1 MTIRP
6 LNKDERAMCILLRRL
21 KPNKLDQRSVEPLLA
36 PLLRKHMR
44 KEFLSA
50 CYETPDG
57 GAVIQFS
64 DLGNI
69 VIPYL

>member
-1 MTIRP
+1 MKIRP
-6 LNKDERAMCILLRRL
+6 LNKQERAMCVLLRKL
-21 KPNKLDQRSVEPLLA
+21 KPNTLNQRTVEPLLA
-36 PLLRKHMR
+36 PLLKAHMR

-50 CYETPDG
+50 CYETTDG